1 MMFFSYSKP
10 PKVGLVA
17 FIVHKKRKQT
27 KDRGMDGMEIPTL
40 TPTENVYEVLD
51 QTARDESVLLR
62 TESQVRKKLV
72 APYKSSLCR
81 IASRKKR

>member
-1 MMFFSYSKP
+1 MKP
-10 PKVGLVA
+10 QKVGLVA

-62 TESQVRKKLV
+62 TESQVRENQL
-72 APYKSSLCR
+72 SLFKIIRCR
-81 IASRKKR
+81 IA